1 MATMLIEYDEC
12 NLFTEQILQGLSSAG
27 IIKIKEKT
35 ADKRRID
42 ELKESIRQAKKMGE
56 DMRENGLKG
65 YQTMDEFLQ
74 TI

>member
-1 MATMLIEYDEC
+1 MATMLIEYDEH

-35 ADKRRID
+35 ADKRID